1 MDLRFY
7 CEKGRSFHPKSYIFH
22 YTDYSELYIGSS
34 NISRSALTSGI
45 EWNYRFS
52 SQKDPE
58 NYKEFFRTFEDLFV
72 NHSIIIDDKELKRY
86 SQNWHRPAVAKDL
99 DRYDFTEPETN
110 DTKIKPLYEPRGA
123 QIEALCALEDTRAEG
138 AQKALIQAAT
148 GIGKTFLAAFDSKK
162 YEKVLFVAHREEIL
176 KQAAVSFQNVRN
188 SKDYGFLW
196 ELRSAQINR
205 LYLPR

>member
-1 MDLRFY
+1 MR
-7 CEKGRSFHPKSYIFH
+7 I
-22 YTDYSELYIGSS
+22 
-34 NISRSALTSGI
+34 
-45 EWNYRFS
+45 
-52 SQKDPE
+52 
-58 NYKEFFRTFEDLFV
+58 
-72 NHSIIIDDKELKRY
+72 
-86 SQNWHRPAVAKDL
+86 
-99 DRYDFTEPETN
+99 
-110 DTKIKPLYEPRGA
+110 
-123 QIEALCALEDTRAEG
+123 EDTRAEG